1 MASKTPKIPSA
12 KPAPKG
18 RIDPKLAAR
27 VVKLRDEQKKPWKA
41 IEKATGKT
49 PGQLRRLY
57 NAGRAS

>member
-1 MASKTPKIPSA
+1 MASKQ
-12 KPAPKG
+12 KPAPKKAG

-27 VVKLRDEQKKPWKA
+27 VVKLRADGKPWKA

-57 NAGRAS
+57 NAGRASGGQA